1 MTTSPVR
8 ASVGPASTA
17 STMNFSYGQY
27 RKRWEA
33 LFPTTYSFIIF
44 IVYMALFINQGIT
57 VTASQRADSSYSYNT
72 VTVVLLTEVTKLIA
86 SILIYLKDNSICKLI
101 GDVKLHAYILVLYMV
116 PALLYCLYNNLA
128 FVNLAAFD
136 PTTYFMLL
144 QLRVVVTGIVFQVIF
159 KKQLSRRQWVSL
171 IILTV
176 GCVIKQLSTSKKKL
190 SDVATEPTTGL
201 ATVLSNLSSVYT
213 LLLLVQIFCSCLAGV
228 YNEKLLKDTGV
239 EVPIMMQNIFMYIDS
254 ILCGGVVLAIRGE
267 LTSAFTP
274 FALSQVWRPSVVVII
289 VNNAAVGIVTSLF
302 LKNLNSILKTFA
314 SALELVFIAILSW
327 MIFSIPIDMW
337 TVMAIALVTYA
348 TFMYAQNPV
357 VNRGRLDEV
366 EKGREKVPDV
376 ELAEPL
382 VKEQSES

>member
-1 MTTSPVR
+1 
-8 ASVGPASTA
+8 
-17 STMNFSYGQY
+17 MNFSYIHCK
-27 RKRWEA
+27 KRWEG
-33 LFPTTYSFIIF
+33 LFPTPYSFIIF
-44 IVYMALFINQGIT
+44 IIYMALFINQGIM

-72 VTVVLLTEVTKLIA
+72 VTVVLLTEVVKLIT
-86 SILIYLKDNSICKLI
+86 SIIIYLKDNTVCKLLT
-101 GDVKLHAYILVLYMV
+101 DVRLHARILVLYMV

-144 QLRVVVTGIVFQVIF
+144 QLRVVVTGIVFQVLF
-159 KKQLSRRQWVSL
+159 KKKLSKKQWVSL

-176 GCVIKQLSTSKKKL
+176 GCVIKQLSTTKKKVESVTPDPEAGMPSIL
-190 SDVATEPTTGL
+190 SKLT
-201 ATVLSNLSSVYT
+201 SVYT
-213 LLLLVQIFCSCLAGV
+213 LLLLVQIFCSCFAGV

-254 ILCGGVVLAIRGE
+254 ILCGGAVLAIRGE
-267 LTSAFTP
+267 LRSAFTF
-274 FALSQVWRPSVVVII
+274 FALSRVWKPTVVMVI

-327 MIFSIPIDMW
+327 IIFSIRIDMW
-337 TVMAIALVTYA
+337 TAMAIALVIYA

-357 VNRGRLDEV
+357 VNRGRLDEMERGRPV
-366 EKGREKVPDV
+366 EE
-376 ELAEPL
+376 ELEEPL
-382 VKEQSES
+382 TKQDPDS